1 MRELERE
8 RAQEYRAERERLP
21 DETYVEG
28 DEKPSRKAFRKEK
41 SKEGK
46 QRRRRRGIIV
56 LLMVLLAAYLFLEH
70 TSYGN
75 GLVAQ
80 VTDLTRQGEE
90 EQAAPEESGYTEEQ
104 AAGEEDVTQ
113 EEGAEDA
120 AEEQPAEEE

>member
-8 RAQEYRAERERLP
+8 RAKEHWAQGEHPPE
-21 DETYVEG
+21 ETSTEV
-28 DEKPSRKAFRKEK
+28 DEKPSRKAYRKEK

-46 QRRRRRGIIV
+46 QRWRRRGIFV
-56 LLMVLLAAYLFLEH
+56 LLMALLLAYLFLGH

-90 EQAAPEESGYTEEQ
+90 EQVAPEESGYTEEQ
-104 AAGEEDVTQ
+104 AAGEEDEAQ
-113 EEGAEDA
+113 EEGAEEA
-120 AEEQPAEEE
+120 AEE

>member
-1 MRELERE
+1 MRELER
-8 RAQEYRAERERLP
+8 AKEYRAEGERLP
-21 DETYVEG
+21 EETYVEG

-46 QRRRRRGIIV
+46 QRWWRRGVFV
-56 LLMVLLAAYLFLEH
+56 LLMALLAAYLFLDH

-90 EQAAPEESGYTEEQ
+90 EQQVASEESGDAEEQ
-104 AAGEEDVTQ
+104 AAGEEG
-113 EEGAEDA
+113 EA
-120 AEEQPAEEE
+120 